1 MSDIRALLERKQREL
16 HAPPGSFER
25 LLRRRDRKRRNQRI
39 LAGSVG
45 IAVFV
50 AAIWFVTSG
59 GRLDRTQTPAVPG
72 PTQTGPTQTGPGYSS
87 WHVTEKDFAVGKSFM
102 DAWVQGDGEA
112 AAAMFKP
119 EGTFDG
125 FLPEILPALHDWFRA
140 GGWTFRSDGCG
151 KYVETSEED
160 NLGLGIVSC
169 GFTYE
174 NDLTRALEMDP
185 VGHSIAFIIDAG
197 SIDAATTQQTEWY
210 GSMGDGSFNL
220 FRSPNPQRLVSDR
233 FGAVWDVF
241 IDWIS
246 SRHPDE
252 FGRMYDAGRGYPLLD
267 PRSIRLWERYTDEFV
282 ASPQALRRSFTGW
295 MASRSFDVQAGRI
308 CVSADDRFWATEA
321 ARRVDHQDPN
331 ADLDDLAVFYS
342 TLTRIAEERLA
353 ELRALPLK
361 TEADRATMVEFV
373 PLAEYMIEI
382 LRQQA
387 AAAATGD
394 RERVDSLGGLEMLDL
409 QHQLDGLIPGCWF
422 SLGG

>member
-87 WHVTEKDFAVGKSFM
+87 WHVTEKDFAVGESFM

-112 AAAMFKP
+112 AAAMFNP

-125 FLPEILPALHDWFRA
+125 FQPGILPALHDWFRA
-140 GGWTFRSDGCG
+140 GGWTFRSGGCG
-151 KYVETSEED
+151 KYVDTVEED
-160 NLGLGIVSC
+160 DLGLGIVFC

-210 GSMGDGSFNL
+210 ESMGDGTLDL
-220 FRSPNPQRLVSDR
+220 FRSPNPQRRVFDR

-246 SRHPDE
+246 SRHPDD
-252 FGRMYDAGRGYPLLD
+252 FGRMYDADRGYPLLD
-267 PRSIRLWERYTDEFV
+267 QRSIGLWERYTDEFV
-282 ASPQALRRSFTGW
+282 ASPQALGRSFAGW
-295 MASRSFDVQAGRI
+295 LASQSFDVQAGRI
-308 CVSADDRFWATEA
+308 CVSADDRFWATAA
-321 ARRVDHQDPN
+321 ARAVDHQDPN
-331 ADLDDLAVFYS
+331 ADLDDLAAFYS
-342 TLTRIAEERLA
+342 TLANISEERLA
-353 ELRALPLK
+353 ELRALPLE
-361 TEADRATMVEFV
+361 TEADRATMDAFV
-373 PLAEYMIEI
+373 PLAER
-382 LRQQA
+382 LNQLFRQLAEA
-387 AAAATGD
+387 AAAGD
-394 RERVDSLGGLEMLDL
+394 RERLESVPGRLDL
-409 QHQLDGLIPGCWF
+409 QHRLDGLIPGCWI